1 MDSSQLDSEEKV
13 LASLCAE
20 CGGRCCRSHFVPL
33 SGEEYGRLKKL
44 KDFPERDINSPV
56 GVRLKT
62 IDAFHGNCDFLGA
75 EGCVL
80 EGRMRPLICRLFP
93 LVFAVEEGKIR
104 FYLSS
109 FCPHGGEIVKLK
121 EWQKSEEADVLS
133 ELQSSWSKKEVL
145 CLGRYFRE
153 NKKKLIELP
162 E

>member
-1 MDSSQLDSEEKV
+1 MDSSQLDSEEKI

-33 SGEEYGRLKKL
+33 SEKEYEQLKKVG
-44 KDFPERDINSPV
+44 DFREFDVDSPV
-56 GVRLKT
+56 GVKLKT
-62 IDAFHGNCDFLGA
+62 IDAFHSDCDFLGV

-93 LVFAVEEGKIR
+93 LVFAVEEGKIL

-109 FCPHGGEIVKLK
+109 FCPHGGEIVKLE
-121 EWQKSEEADVLS
+121 EWQKSVKEDILS

-153 NKKKLIELP
+153 NKKKLIEL